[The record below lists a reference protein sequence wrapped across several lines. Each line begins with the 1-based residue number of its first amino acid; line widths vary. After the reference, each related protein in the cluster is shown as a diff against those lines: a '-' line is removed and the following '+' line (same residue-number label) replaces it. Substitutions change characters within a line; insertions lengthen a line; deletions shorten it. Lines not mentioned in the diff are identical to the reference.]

1 MNSNRIL
8 IIDQDAAFIQTVS
21 GYFSSIGIEVVSSGD
36 GIEGY
41 RMAKEV
47 TPGIVILDTEL
58 PNLDGFQVCRL
69 LKGDDRYQH
78 IPIVSNRT
86 TTTNVMV
93 KNGETLLIGGLIF
106 DQDDLTVG
114 KLPFFGDL
122 PFFGKFFRT
131 NSKKKSQNELLI
143 FITTT
148 IISS

>member
-8 IIDQDAAFIQTVS
+8 IIDQDATFIQTVS

-69 LKGDDRYQH
+69 LKSDDRYQH
-78 IPIVSNRT
+78 IPVVFVSSNDSQESVIKSERALCDLFLRKPIVADQLT
-86 TTTNVMV
+86 Q
-93 KNGETLLIGGLIF
+93 EIITLLAPQPGEESAIA
-106 DQDDLTVG
+106 
-114 KLPFFGDL
+114 
-122 PFFGKFFRT
+122 
-131 NSKKKSQNELLI
+131 
-143 FITTT
+143 
-148 IISS
+148 

>member
-8 IIDQDAAFIQTVS
+8 IIDQDATFIQTVS

-69 LKGDDRYQH
+69 LKSDDRYQH
-78 IPIVSNRT
+78 IPVVFVSSNDSQESVIKSERALCDLFLRKPIVA
-86 TTTNVMV
+86 
-93 KNGETLLIGGLIF
+93 
-106 DQDDLTVG
+106 DQLT
-114 KLPFFGDL
+114 
-122 PFFGKFFRT
+122 
-131 NSKKKSQNELLI
+131 QE
-143 FITTT
+143 
-148 IISS
+148 IISLLAPPLGEESAIA

>member
-8 IIDQDAAFIQTVS
+8 IIDQDTTFIQTVS

-78 IPIVSNRT
+78 IPIVFVSSNDSQDY
-86 TTTNVMV
+86 VV
-93 KNGETLLIGGLIF
+93 KSERALCDLFLRKPIVADQLTQEIITLLAPQPGEESAIA
-106 DQDDLTVG
+106 
-114 KLPFFGDL
+114 
-122 PFFGKFFRT
+122 
-131 NSKKKSQNELLI
+131 
-143 FITTT
+143 
-148 IISS
+148 

>member
-78 IPIVSNRT
+78 IPIVFVSSNDSQDF
-86 TTTNVMV
+86 VV
-93 KNGETLLIGGLIF
+93 KAERALCDLFLRKLIVADQLTQETITLL
-106 DQDDLTVG
+106 DPQVG
-114 KLPFFGDL
+114 
-122 PFFGKFFRT
+122 
-131 NSKKKSQNELLI
+131 EEAAI
-143 FITTT
+143 A
-148 IISS
+148 

>member
-47 TPGIVILDTEL
+47 KPGIVILDTEL

-78 IPIVSNRT
+78 IPVVFVSSNDSQDFVVKSERAMCDLFLRKPIVADQLT
-86 TTTNVMV
+86 Q
-93 KNGETLLIGGLIF
+93 EIITLLAPQAGEAAAIA
-106 DQDDLTVG
+106 
-114 KLPFFGDL
+114 
-122 PFFGKFFRT
+122 
-131 NSKKKSQNELLI
+131 
-143 FITTT
+143 
-148 IISS
+148 

>member
-58 PNLDGFQVCRL
+58 PNLNGFQICRL

-78 IPIVSNRT
+78 IPVVFVSSNDSQDFVVKSERAMCDLFLRKPIVADQLT
-86 TTTNVMV
+86 Q
-93 KNGETLLIGGLIF
+93 EIITLLAPQPGEESAIA
-106 DQDDLTVG
+106 
-114 KLPFFGDL
+114 
-122 PFFGKFFRT
+122 
-131 NSKKKSQNELLI
+131 
-143 FITTT
+143 
-148 IISS
+148 